1 MQVKFHQYRSL
12 YWSPFSLKCIGS
24 GLMKMYGG
32 RVVEKS
38 SQSYH
43 LQQRAESSAALKYSF
58 MVETPTEFC
67 LKSFQQLNLIQFY
80 SELLVTA

>member
-1 MQVKFHQYRSL
+1 
-12 YWSPFSLKCIGS
+12 
-24 GLMKMYGG
+24 MYGG

-43 LQQRAESSAALKYSF
+43 LQQRPESSAALKYSF